1 MSQKTPGK
9 PEVSA
14 FFDDVTKTVTY
25 IVADPDS
32 GKAAI
37 IDSVLDYDPA
47 SGRLSTASA
56 DKVIEEVRR
65 RDLTVEWV
73 LDTHVH
79 ADHLT
84 ATPYVREKLGG
95 QSGIG
100 EHVKDIQSYWR
111 QIFNALDLAPDGKP
125 YDRLFADGDTFS
137 IGDIEA
143 HVIHTPGHTAAD
155 VTYAIGDAA
164 FVGDTLFMP
173 DYGTARTDFPGGD
186 AHELYRS
193 TRRIF
198 ALPPETR
205 LFMCHDYL
213 PEGRAD
219 HRWETTVAEEKASNV
234 HLRDGVSEDE
244 FVATRQNRDAGLGT
258 PRLLYASLQ
267 VNMRGGNLP
276 PADDNGTVYFR
287 TPIRKPA

>member
-1 MSQKTPGK
+1 MPQKTPKK

-14 FFDDVTKTVTY
+14 FFDDATNTVTY
-25 IVADPDS
+25 IVTDPDS

-65 RDLTVEWV
+65 RNLAVEWV

-84 ATPYVREKLGG
+84 ATPYIREKLGG
-95 QSGIG
+95 QSGVG

-137 IGDIEA
+137 VGDIEA
-143 HVIHTPGHTAAD
+143 RAIHTPGHTAAD

-193 TRRIF
+193 TRKIF
-198 ALPPETR
+198 ALPDETR

-213 PEGRAD
+213 PDGRSD

-234 HLRDGVSEDE
+234 HLREGVSEDD
-244 FVATRQNRDAGLGT
+244 FVATRRNRDAGLGT

-276 PADDNGTVYFR
+276 PADDNGTVYFK
-287 TPIRKPA
+287 TPVKKPA

>member
-1 MSQKTPGK
+1 MTQKTPQK

-14 FFDDVTKTVTY
+14 FFDDATKTVTY

-84 ATPYVREKLGG
+84 ATPYIREKLGG

-125 YDRLFADGDTFS
+125 YDRLFPDGDTFS
-137 IGDIEA
+137 VGDIEA

-155 VTYAIGDAA
+155 VTYVIGDAA

-193 TRRIF
+193 TRKIF
-198 ALPPETR
+198 ALPDETR

-213 PEGRAD
+213 PDGRAD
-219 HRWETTVAEEKASNV
+219 YRWETTVAEEKTSNV
-234 HLRDGVSEDE
+234 HLRDGVSEE
-244 FVATRQNRDAGLGT
+244 AFVATRQKRDAGLDT

-267 VNMRGGNLP
+267 VNMRGGDLP

-287 TPIRKPA
+287 TPIKKPA

>member
-1 MSQKTPGK
+1 MTQKMPEK

-14 FFDDVTKTVTY
+14 FFDDATKTVTY

-84 ATPYVREKLGG
+84 ATPYIREKLGG
-95 QSGIG
+95 RSGIG

-137 IGDIEA
+137 VGNIPA

-155 VTYAIGDAA
+155 VTYVIGDAA

-193 TRRIF
+193 TRKIF
-198 ALPPETR
+198 ALPDETR

-213 PEGRAD
+213 PDGRAD
-219 HRWETTVAEEKASNV
+219 YRWETTVAEEKTSNV
-234 HLRDGVSEDE
+234 HLRDGVSEE
-244 FVATRQNRDAGLGT
+244 AFVATRQKRDAGLDT

-267 VNMRGGNLP
+267 VNMRGGDLP

-287 TPIRKPA
+287 TPIKKPA